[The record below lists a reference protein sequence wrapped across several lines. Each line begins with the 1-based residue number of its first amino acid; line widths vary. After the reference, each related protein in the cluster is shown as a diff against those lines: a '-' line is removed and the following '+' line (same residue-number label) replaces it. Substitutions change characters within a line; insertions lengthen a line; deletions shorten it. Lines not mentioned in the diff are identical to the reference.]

1 MSNNYS
7 SRTQRALVD
16 FFRMKQASSTLF
28 RLSHGAQFSNPG
40 GPYGFIVLLFLI
52 VIAIVMFFQGS
63 YVIGLVLLPICAFVV
78 GFVMDT
84 QGIEV
89 DTQNGK
95 VRNYRSFLGIRSG
108 DWQDLNLFNQLHICQ
123 DSILEK
129 RTMSGG
135 STYSSSRKYDQHN
148 FYTLYLTDAKEKHF
162 IKLREEESVARIKMI
177 ASKFSE
183 LTKLRLNSSIKKRQ
197 PDVVGKWRMF

>member
-1 MSNNYS
+1 
-7 SRTQRALVD
+7 
-16 FFRMKQASSTLF
+16 MKQASAGLF

-52 VIAIVMFFQGS
+52 VAAIVMLFQGA
-63 YVIGLVLLPICAFVV
+63 YIVGLILLPVCAFVV
-78 GFVMDT
+78 GYVMDN

-89 DTQNGK
+89 DTKNGK
-95 VRNYRSFLGIRSG
+95 VRNYRSFLGLRSG
-108 DWQDLNLFNQLHICQ
+108 DWIDLNRFNQLHICQ

-129 RTMSGG
+129 RTMPGG
-135 STYSSSRKYDQHN
+135 STYSSSRKFDQHD
-148 FYTLYLTDAKEKHF
+148 FYTLYLTDSNEEHF
-162 IKLREEESVARIKMI
+162 IKLREEESVARVKMI

-183 LTKLRLNSSIKKRQ
+183 LSKLRLNSSIKQRK